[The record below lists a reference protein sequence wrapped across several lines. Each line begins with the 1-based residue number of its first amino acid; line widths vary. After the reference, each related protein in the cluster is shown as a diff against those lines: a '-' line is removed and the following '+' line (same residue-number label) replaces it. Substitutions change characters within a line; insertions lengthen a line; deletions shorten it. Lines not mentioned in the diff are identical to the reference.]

1 MQAAERDWL
10 VSRMSRS
17 EWRQKQEQ
25 DRGRPSVL
33 HREFGLDSEDE
44 EKLWMIWSSQVSWSG
59 LADAEIEGKSAV
71 QRLLV
76 QLVQGRKDEATAKA
90 VALGMSWGV
99 C

>member
-44 EKLWMIWSSQVSWSG
+44 EKL
-59 LADAEIEGKSAV
+59 
-71 QRLLV
+71 
-76 QLVQGRKDEATAKA
+76 
-90 VALGMSWGV
+90 
-99 C
+99 

>member
-1 MQAAERDWL
+1 MNDL
-10 VSRMSRS
+10 
-17 EWRQKQEQ
+17 KQS
-25 DRGRPSVL
+25 SV
-33 HREFGLDSEDE
+33 
-44 EKLWMIWSSQVSWSG
+44 MIRG
-59 LADAEIEGKSAV
+59 LADAELEGKSAV